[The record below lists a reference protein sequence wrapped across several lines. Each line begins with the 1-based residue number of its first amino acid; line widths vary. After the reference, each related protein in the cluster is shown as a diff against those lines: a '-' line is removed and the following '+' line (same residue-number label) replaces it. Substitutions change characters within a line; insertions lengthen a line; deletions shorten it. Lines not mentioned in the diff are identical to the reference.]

1 MELADGRHICN
12 PFVFKLFT
20 SCSSSGSEEAEQ
32 GEDVLQKFEDNLY
45 TEHSFRLF
53 AHFYKSVVKYLQVNE
68 AITLKEPFRKHF
80 G

>member
-1 MELADGRHICN
+1 MDAIFATL
-12 PFVFKLFT
+12 LFS
-20 SCSSSGSEEAEQ
+20 SCLRAA
-32 GEDVLQKFEDNLY
+32 LQVVPRKPSRVKMFYRNLRITY
-45 TEHSFRLF
+45 TQEHSFRLF